1 MSIVTL
7 GELMTEY
14 EDHKVPDKVPDNL
27 TENQKIIIDF
37 IRRKP
42 IISMSELAAEI
53 GMSKRKIL
61 DNINKLRSIGLIERI
76 GPAKGGY
83 WKISQNT

>member
-1 MSIVTL
+1 
-7 GELMTEY
+7 MTEY